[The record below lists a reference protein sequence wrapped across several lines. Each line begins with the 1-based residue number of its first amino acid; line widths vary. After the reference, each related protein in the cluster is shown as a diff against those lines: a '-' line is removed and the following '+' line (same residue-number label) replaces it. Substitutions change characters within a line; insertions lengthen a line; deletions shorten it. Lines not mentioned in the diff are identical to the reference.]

1 MSVNI
6 SLLGRLGR
14 DAEIKQVGKTQ
25 VAQANVAV
33 NHDRKNDAGEYEAD
47 WYRLNVWG
55 DRAEAFCKLFSK
67 GKRVMASGSLEI
79 NHYTTQSGEV
89 RETKDVRVTNFE
101 VIDWGDGQRIQPQQS
116 KPQQPKQP
124 DPFSNGQQ
132 ATQKQSAPNFGR
144 DSDPFSG
151 GTPMNLSDD
160 DLPF

>member
-101 VIDWGDGQRIQPQQS
+101 VIDWEMDNAYNHNNQNRSSQS
-116 KPQQPKQP
+116 NLIHFLMANKLHRNSQLPILEEI
-124 DPFSNGQQ
+124 
-132 ATQKQSAPNFGR
+132 ATP
-144 DSDPFSG
+144 
-151 GTPMNLSDD
+151 
-160 DLPF
+160 

>member
-14 DAEIKQVGKTQ
+14 DAEIKQVGNTQ

-33 NHDRKNDAGEYEAD
+33 NHDRKNDTGGYETD

-55 DRAEAFCKLFSK
+55 NQAEAFCKLFSK

-79 NHYTTQSGEV
+79 NQYTTQSGEV
-89 RETKDVRVTNFE
+89 RETKDVRVADFK
-101 VIDWGDGQRIQPQQS
+101 VIDWGDEQHRQPQQS

-124 DPFSNGQQ
+124 DPFSNSQQ
-132 ATQKQSAPNFGR
+132 PKQP
-144 DSDPFSG
+144 DPFAG
-151 GTPMNLSDD
+151 GAPINISDD